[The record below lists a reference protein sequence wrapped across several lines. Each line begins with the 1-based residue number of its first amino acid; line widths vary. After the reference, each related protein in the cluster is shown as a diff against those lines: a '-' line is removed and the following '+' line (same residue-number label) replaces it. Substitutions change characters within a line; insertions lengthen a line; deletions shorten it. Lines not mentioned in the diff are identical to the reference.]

1 MISQLSVSHPSVW
14 ASCWLMFHSHAYLF
28 QCFVADCFFFIS
40 LMVTLSLSVL
50 GVLCS
55 SIGPPRSKPCLVNR
69 TRSLSLDNTSSNED
83 CGPDGVQGP
92 QSHSQQSASVA
103 NAIAKAAA
111 ASASF
116 KEAEQAHHSLAVNA
130 NSNRANERTRPHDL
144 DLRAT
149 KMFHLNS
156 PLAHAACRGDHCKA
170 MEWTEP
176 IVCSSP
182 RPLPSSGKLTL
193 VVDDTR
199 FLVDADLF
207 KAHPE
212 TMLGR

>member
-1 MISQLSVSHPSVW
+1 MRYVSSQMFIGLMGMLCLRVLCVFSNVQW
-14 ASCWLMFHSHAYLF
+14 ANGDALCVVCY
-28 QCFVADCFFFIS
+28 
-40 LMVTLSLSVL
+40 T
-50 GVLCS
+50 CS

-83 CGPDGVQGP
+83 CGPEGVHGP
-92 QSHSQQSASVA
+92 QSLQTAPQQSTSVA
-103 NAIAKAAA
+103 SAIAKAAA
-111 ASASF
+111 ASSSF
-116 KEAEQAHHSLAVNA
+116 KEVEHAHRNLSLNA
-130 NSNRANERTRPHDL
+130 NSNRSHEGTRPHDL

-182 RPLPSSGKLTL
+182 RLPPSSGKLTL

>member
-1 MISQLSVSHPSVW
+1 M
-14 ASCWLMFHSHAYLF
+14 
-28 QCFVADCFFFIS
+28 
-40 LMVTLSLSVL
+40 
-50 GVLCS
+50 
-55 SIGPPRSKPCLVNR
+55 NR
-69 TRSLSLDNTSSNED
+69 TRSLSLDNTSSNEE
-83 CGPDGVQGP
+83 CGPEGVHVL
-92 QSHSQQSASVA
+92 QSPQSASVA
-103 NAIAKAAA
+103 SAIAKAAA

-116 KEAEQAHHSLAVNA
+116 RDVEQASSRALPLNA
-130 NSNRANERTRPHDL
+130 NSNRPHEGTRPHDL

-149 KMFHLNS
+149 RMFHLNS
-156 PLAHAACRGDHCKA
+156 PMAHAACRGDHCKA

-182 RPLPSSGKLTL
+182 RLPPSSGKLTL